1 MSTVDKPFAPAC
13 ERNREP
19 ILSVLQRQFAD
30 RRKVLEV
37 GSGTGQHAVFFAAA
51 MPHLTWQTSDRPEY
65 LPGVRAWLADAGLPN
80 TPPPVTWDV
89 NDAQLPGAFERADF
103 DAIFSANTLHIM
115 GWNDV
120 VRFFAVLPR
129 LMAQNARLTV
139 YGPFNLGGRFTSE
152 SNARFDAMLK
162 QDDPKRGIRDLEAVD
177 ALARD
182 AGLVLCEDAQMPA
195 NNRCITWE
203 RRETLR

>member
-1 MSTVDKPFAPAC
+1 MSAGDKPFAPAC

-19 ILSVLQRQFAD
+19 ILSVLRRQFAD

-37 GSGTGQHAVFFAAA
+37 GSGTGQHAVYFAEALK
-51 MPHLTWQTSDRPEY
+51 HLSWQTSDRADN
-65 LPGVRAWLADAGLPN
+65 LPGIRAWLADAGLPN
-80 TPPPVTWDV
+80 TPPPIAWDV
-89 NDAQLPGAFERADF
+89 NDEHLPGGAF
-103 DAIFSANTLHIM
+103 DAVFSANTLHIM
-115 GWNDV
+115 GWDDV
-120 VRFFAVLPR
+120 VRFFGVLPR
-129 LMAQNARLTV
+129 LMTPDARLTV

-195 NNRCITWE
+195 NNRCVTWE

>member
-30 RRKVLEV
+30 RKKVLEV
-37 GSGTGQHAVFFAAA
+37 GSGTGQHAVFFADA
-51 MPHLTWQTSDRPEY
+51 MPHLTWQTSDRPEN
-65 LPGVRAWLADAGLPN
+65 LPGIRAWLADAGLAN
-80 TPPPVTWDV
+80 TPRPLAWDV
-89 NDAQLPGAFERADF
+89 NDDALPGTGY
-103 DAIFSANTLHIM
+103 DAVFSANTLHIM
-115 GWNDV
+115 GWDEV
-120 VRFFAVLPR
+120 VRFFGLLPR
-129 LMAQNARLTV
+129 LTAPGARVTV
-139 YGPFNLGGRFTSE
+139 YGPFNLGGRFTSD

-195 NNRCITWE
+195 NNRCVTWE
-203 RRETLR
+203 RREMR

>member
-1 MSTVDKPFAPAC
+1 MSALEKPFAPAC

-19 ILSVLQRQFAD
+19 ILSVLRRQFAD

-37 GSGTGQHAVFFAAA
+37 GSGTGQHAAFFAEA
-51 MPHLTWQTSDRPEY
+51 MPHLSWQASDRAEN
-65 LPGVRAWLADAGLPN
+65 LPGIRAWLADAGLPN
-80 TPPPVTWDV
+80 TPPPIAWDV
-89 NDAQLPGAFERADF
+89 NDVQLPGSGY

-115 GWNDV
+115 GWHEV
-120 VRFFAVLPR
+120 ERFFARLPR
-129 LMAQNARLTV
+129 LMAPDVRLTV

-162 QDDPKRGIRDLEAVD
+162 QDDPKRGIRELEAVD

-195 NNRCITWE
+195 NNRCVTWE
-203 RRETLR
+203 RKETLR